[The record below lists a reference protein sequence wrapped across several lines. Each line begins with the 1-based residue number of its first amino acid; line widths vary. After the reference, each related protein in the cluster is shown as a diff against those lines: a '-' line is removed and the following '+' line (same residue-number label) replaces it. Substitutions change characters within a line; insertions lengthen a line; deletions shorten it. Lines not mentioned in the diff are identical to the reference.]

1 MHSCIGCIYLTFLHF
16 LYFLCVFKRLH
27 SYIRCF
33 CVTVV
38 QYVFSNMSVEYL
50 SKSMHTHI
58 ALWVKSGNRGNLKCW
73 KVNDNFAFIFHRKTI
88 ISFLSDAKLRNV
100 YDWFLGL
107 IIYVKYL
114 KSYLQKHEGGVC
126 EVWNFVCWP
135 ISSCQEKKKIAL
147 FTEPA
152 FIGQIFA
159 KNFFSIFRNKTN
171 MMWWWSSYFLLRSQ
185 DVPHVNMSE
194 KLLWNN
200 IYQFLENFKL
210 RH

>member
-58 ALWVKSGNRGNLKCW
+58 ALWVKSGNRGNLKCL
-73 KVNDNFAFIFHRKTI
+73 KVNDHYVLIFHQKMF
-88 ISFLSDAKLRNV
+88 ISFLSGAKLSTF
-100 YDWFLGL
+100 YDRYLGL

-114 KSYLQKHEGGVC
+114 RSYLQKTWRGVLRSLKFC
-126 EVWNFVCWP
+126 VFANKPVP
-135 ISSCQEKKKIAL
+135 RKKAENSVFL
-147 FTEPA
+147 RGPLYGA
-152 FIGQIFA
+152 NIGQIF
-159 KNFFSIFRNKTN
+159 
-171 MMWWWSSYFLLRSQ
+171 L
-185 DVPHVNMSE
+185 
-194 KLLWNN
+194 
-200 IYQFLENFKL
+200 
-210 RH
+210 

>member
-1 MHSCIGCIYLTFLHF
+1 MSTLLIYILYILLAASMHSCIGCIYLTFLHF

-114 KSYLQKHEGGVC
+114 RSYLPKIWRGGLWSLPFC
-126 EVWNFVCWP
+126 
-135 ISSCQEKKKIAL
+135 AL
-147 FTEPA
+147 A
-152 FIGQIFA
+152 
-159 KNFFSIFRNKTN
+159 N
-171 MMWWWSSYFLLRSQ
+171 
-185 DVPHVNMSE
+185 
-194 KLLWNN
+194 
-200 IYQFLENFKL
+200 
-210 RH
+210 